1 IMHRKALNY
10 PPFSRII
17 HVRISGKDK
26 NKTRRYTQELGA
38 VFHTIKK
45 RDKDLLKS
53 IEILGPIE
61 ASLQKIA
68 SFYRWQILLKGNS
81 SQSLHRITSENSI
94 VLQVANSFKR

>member
-1 IMHRKALNY
+1 AGRGETPGKVILQTYNPDHFSILTAKEQDFNAFYSKEIVHRKALNY

-45 RDKDLLKS
+45 R
-53 IEILGPIE
+53 G
-61 ASLQKIA
+61 
-68 SFYRWQILLKGNS
+68 
-81 SQSLHRITSENSI
+81 ITSENSI